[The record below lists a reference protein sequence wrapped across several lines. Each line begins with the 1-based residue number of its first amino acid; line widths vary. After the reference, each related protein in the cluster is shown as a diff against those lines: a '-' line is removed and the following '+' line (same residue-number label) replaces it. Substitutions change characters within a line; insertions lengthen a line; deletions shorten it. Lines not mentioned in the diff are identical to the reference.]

1 MELPWKNLEY
11 PRRFQCNFNSCG
23 SVNLIK
29 CCLFIILFSF
39 NLKLWAKSLEKK
51 YSFVPRTFSSKV
63 EQVTLSALSGK
74 EKKTY
79 GTMDYM
85 YPGKFR
91 YEQEKPENS
100 KIIFVSNQN
109 NTWFYTAPFLKGE
122 PGDLIIN
129 PMKDKFSLSEFFD
142 LLQNGLSSNQMY
154 VVQKH
159 DGAEHLTF
167 NKKMAKHLGISKA
180 ILTFKNSNFLSF
192 ENIKSVKIIKVDGSE
207 VVFNLL
213 EIKSNLQFTQDHFI
227 FTPPPNTKI
236 NKQ

>member
-1 MELPWKNLEY
+1 M
-11 PRRFQCNFNSCG
+11 
-23 SVNLIK
+23 IK
-29 CCLFIILFSF
+29 CCLFIILLGFH
-39 NLKLWAKSLEKK
+39 LKLWAEALEKQ

-100 KIIFVSNQN
+100 KIIFVSNQSQS
-109 NTWFYTAPFLKGE
+109 WFYTAPFLEGE

-129 PMKDKFSLSEFFD
+129 PMKDKFSLSELFD
-142 LLQNGLSSNQMY
+142 LLQNGLSSNKMY
-154 VVQKH
+154 KVQKQAE
-159 DGAEHLTF
+159 AEHLTF
-167 NKKMAKHLGISKA
+167 SKKVAKNLGINKA
-180 ILTFKNSNFLSF
+180 ILTFNKSNLSGF
-192 ENIKSVKIIKVDGSE
+192 DNIKSVKIIKDDGSA
-207 VVFNLL
+207 VLFNLL
-213 EIKSNLQFTQDHFI
+213 EIKPNLQFGKDHFL

-236 NKQ
+236 NKH